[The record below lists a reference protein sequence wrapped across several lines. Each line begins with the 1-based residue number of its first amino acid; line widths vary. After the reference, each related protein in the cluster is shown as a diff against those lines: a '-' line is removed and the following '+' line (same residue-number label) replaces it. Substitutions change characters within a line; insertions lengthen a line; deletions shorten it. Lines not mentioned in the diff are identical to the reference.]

1 MSQSIREAF
10 DRGTEAFNSHDLD
23 AFGELFAED
32 VVTTA
37 PGGMRAE
44 GKAAAT
50 QSYGVWFEGFPDARI
65 DLDHVIITDDAA
77 IEQGTFSGTQT
88 GVLHS
93 PDGDVPPTGRSV
105 KAPYMPL
112 PRRHVVIIAPHARR
126 LRAAKADRPGT
137 AGRRELRGSP
147 TRGGGTRHRRRPT
160 ASPRRLL

>member
-65 DLDHVIITDDAA
+65 DLDLVIITDDAA

-105 KAPYMPL
+105 KAPYMQVL
-112 PRRHVVIIAPHARR
+112 RFRGDKCVSADLMYDR
-126 LRAAKADRPGT
+126 LELLEQLGLVPQAA
-137 AGRRELRGSP
+137 
-147 TRGGGTRHRRRPT
+147 
-160 ASPRRLL
+160 AS